1 MMHNAINMN
10 SKTDKNYR
18 ATISSPLRFAY
29 SIVFLIPPGVP
40 LYTAIR
46 RADLSIIN

>member
-1 MMHNAINMN
+1 MMHDAINMN

-18 ATISSPLRFAY
+18 TTISSPLRFAY
-29 SIVFLIPPGVP
+29 SVVFLVPPGVP

-46 RADLSIIN
+46 RVDLSTMN